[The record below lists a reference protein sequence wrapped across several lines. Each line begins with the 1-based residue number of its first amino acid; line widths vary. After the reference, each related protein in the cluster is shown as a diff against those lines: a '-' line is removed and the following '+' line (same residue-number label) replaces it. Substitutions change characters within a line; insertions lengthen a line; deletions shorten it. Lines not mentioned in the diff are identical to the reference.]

1 MIWYMAASGDSI
13 KPHSTDTT
21 SSKKWN
27 YLRKD
32 FTFVDPQTDEH
43 GEVINPGHWEWM
55 ETKILKSDW
64 ETIQKVLAHDT
75 TLDDVQNA
83 LIELAEMIVEG

>member
-1 MIWYMAASGDSI
+1 MVWYKAASGDSVQPDY
-13 KPHSTDTT
+13 KDTT

-27 YLRKD
+27 YIRKD
-32 FTFVDPQTDEH
+32 FTFVEPQMDG

-55 ETKILKSDW
+55 EAKILKNDW
-64 ETIQKVLAHDT
+64 ETFLKVIGHDESIE
-75 TLDDVQNA
+75 DCQNA